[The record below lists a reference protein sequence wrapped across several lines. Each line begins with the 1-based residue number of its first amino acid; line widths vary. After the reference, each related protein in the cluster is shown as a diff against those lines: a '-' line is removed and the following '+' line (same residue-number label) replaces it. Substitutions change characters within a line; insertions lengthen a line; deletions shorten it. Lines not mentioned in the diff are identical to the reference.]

1 MNLYSDFY
9 ISNTEYNLMLL
20 TRQHHSQ
27 SKRSIY
33 FDLYKFN
40 DEYKLGHKIDLTKM
54 GFKFISKGFLVNFII
69 ENNEI
74 YLIYPSGNITLK
86 VKIKILYKIKLKDA
100 NKGKQK
106 SISPKMVSFE

>member
-20 TRQHHSQ
+20 TRQHKSQ

-33 FDLYKFN
+33 FDLYKCN
-40 DEYKLGHKIDLTKM
+40 DVYKLGHKVDLTKM
-54 GFKFISKGFLVNFII
+54 GFTLISKGFQVNFVI

-74 YLIYPSGNITLK
+74 FLIYPSGNISLK
-86 VKIKILYKIKLKDA
+86 VNIKT
-100 NKGKQK
+100 
-106 SISPKMVSFE
+106 